1 MRPRQTP
8 MCACSHVLGTPK
20 MEATVIDRLS
30 CHPGP
35 VPQSFMALCAPEPF
49 VPTCHDIRKIFPRA
63 KRSGREE
70 GIGSSSCLRIALGPR
85 IGRFLRR
92 YPMRC
97 PSRPRPAARR
107 VRKTR
112 SVTMLDDM
120 ASSRSSPWLE
130 DISPSKCVTLTIRRD
145 PKAVRAAR
153 RIPRLPQT
161 HDVAFRPASLTD

>member
-1 MRPRQTP
+1 
-8 MCACSHVLGTPK
+8 
-20 MEATVIDRLS
+20 MEATVIDRPS
-30 CHPGP
+30 CNPGP
-35 VPQSFMALCAPEPF
+35 VPQLFMALCAPEPF
-49 VPTCHDIRKIFPRA
+49 ILTCHDIRKIFPRA

-70 GIGSSSCLRIALGPR
+70 GIGSWSCLRIARGPR

-107 VRKTR
+107 VRKPR
-112 SVTMLDDM
+112 GVTVPDGM

-130 DISPSKCVTLTIRRD
+130 DICLMSKCVTLTIRRE

-153 RIPRLPQT
+153 RITTAAANSRRCFQARL
-161 HDVAFRPASLTD
+161 VNRLMLA